1 MDVKKLVLPA
11 AEEAELIWTKK
22 LGFKKM
28 SNERVSVLYKDKS
41 FIPISVY
48 SRNYCM
54 LFRVH
59 YPDIDSDNMKGM
71 NSLQIQI

>member
-28 SNERVSVLYKDKS
+28 SNERVSALYKNKS
-41 FIPISVY
+41 LIPISIY
-48 SRNYCM
+48 
-54 LFRVH
+54 
-59 YPDIDSDNMKGM
+59 
-71 NSLQIQI
+71 